1 MISNPHTITIEALA
15 AQLNVNINEGLS
27 ETEAQKRL
35 VEFGENRLERSKQ
48 RKAVWILFE
57 QFLDPIIYVLG
68 GAMILAFAFDQSLE
82 GFAIL
87 AVLLITAFIGFTMEL
102 QAIRSVEALQK
113 MTQTKATVMRDGQI
127 TSLRAKLLVPGDIIL
142 LNAGDIV
149 PADARLIWHQGLA
162 VKESVLTG
170 ESNQVDKEVK
180 ELPRKTPIT
189 SQVNM
194 LFKGTVALHGNAR
207 AIVTATG
214 DSTEIGKIS
223 SLTIGAHKERSPLD
237 KKLGKLSRWLIGLT
251 LLLALLITVSGYLQG
266 KDLAL
271 MVKIGIALAVAAIP
285 EGLPI
290 VATIALARGMIR
302 LSKKKVIIKRLD
314 AVQTLGETTIV
325 CTDKTGTLTENRMSV
340 HTFLFQDSVINRSDF
355 QLISFFE
362 KAQVGLAFTKMML
375 VAVLCN
381 NIRSEEKSLN
391 GDSVEIA
398 LLNFARDV
406 GIDVVGMRSQ
416 YPELEEIPFDAQRK
430 LMLTLNSYENR
441 FLICVKGA
449 LENIVNRC
457 ETIITKDGIK
467 PFTNKQTWIENT
479 NNVASQGLRVIA
491 FAYKECDSYPTSDKM
506 LEELTLIGII
516 GFLDPPRSDV
526 KQAIQIYKNAGIKVV
541 MITGDHPSTARKIGE
556 EIGLLSPSDPE
567 DKVVH
572 GKMVKSFDTLEPF
585 EENRFLNATIF
596 ARMVPK
602 QKLDLVNFYQRHN
615 AVVGMIGDG
624 VNDAPALKTADIG
637 IAMGIRGTEAAKE
650 VADVILMDDKFT
662 STELAIRQGR
672 NIFANIRH
680 FVVYLLSC
688 NLAEIISVTIATL
701 SNLPFPLLPLQILFL
716 NLVTDV
722 FPALALGLGRGEP
735 GVMKQLPRNAGEPI
749 VTPKLWRSV
758 ILYGL
763 CITTSVIG
771 ITAYAHFAMELS
783 SEVVNNM
790 AFYTLILA
798 QLLNV
803 FNLPNKRVSFF
814 KNEVTRNR
822 WVWGALILSLTIV
835 VCAYFIPITKKVLS
849 LVPLTGQ
856 QLVVVVLFGT
866 GALVLTQM
874 VKQLGRSRVIDKQN

>member
-1 MISNPHTITIEALA
+1 
-15 AQLNVNINEGLS
+15 
-27 ETEAQKRL
+27 
-35 VEFGENRLERSKQ
+35 
-48 RKAVWILFE
+48 
-57 QFLDPIIYVLG
+57 
-68 GAMILAFAFDQSLE
+68 
-82 GFAIL
+82 
-87 AVLLITAFIGFTMEL
+87 
-102 QAIRSVEALQK
+102 
-113 MTQTKATVMRDGQI
+113 
-127 TSLRAKLLVPGDIIL
+127 
-142 LNAGDIV
+142 
-149 PADARLIWHQGLA
+149 
-162 VKESVLTG
+162 
-170 ESNQVDKEVK
+170 
-180 ELPRKTPIT
+180 
-189 SQVNM
+189 
-194 LFKGTVALHGNAR
+194 
-207 AIVTATG
+207 
-214 DSTEIGKIS
+214 
-223 SLTIGAHKERSPLD
+223 
-237 KKLGKLSRWLIGLT
+237 
-251 LLLALLITVSGYLQG
+251 
-266 KDLAL
+266 
-271 MVKIGIALAVAAIP
+271 
-285 EGLPI
+285 
-290 VATIALARGMIR
+290 
-302 LSKKKVIIKRLD
+302 
-314 AVQTLGETTIV
+314 
-325 CTDKTGTLTENRMSV
+325 
-340 HTFLFQDSVINRSDF
+340 
-355 QLISFFE
+355 
-362 KAQVGLAFTKMML
+362 
-375 VAVLCN
+375 
-381 NIRSEEKSLN
+381 
-391 GDSVEIA
+391 
-398 LLNFARDV
+398 
-406 GIDVVGMRSQ
+406 
-416 YPELEEIPFDAQRK
+416 
-430 LMLTLNSYENR
+430 
-441 FLICVKGA
+441 
-449 LENIVNRC
+449 
-457 ETIITKDGIK
+457 
-467 PFTNKQTWIENT
+467 
-479 NNVASQGLRVIA
+479 
-491 FAYKECDSYPTSDKM
+491 
-506 LEELTLIGII
+506 
-516 GFLDPPRSDV
+516 
-526 KQAIQIYKNAGIKVV
+526 
-541 MITGDHPSTARKIGE
+541 
-556 EIGLLSPSDPE
+556 
-567 DKVVH
+567 
-572 GKMVKSFDTLEPF
+572 MVKSFDTLEPF

-803 FNLPNKRVSFF
+803 FNLPNKEVSFF